1 MNRNSGNINGIQ
13 MLMEKYKA
21 MFRIPENLDYYSEK
35 DFLIAE
41 KKFIKHFIFGI

>member
-1 MNRNSGNINGIQ
+1 MNRSSNKINGIQ

-21 MFRIPENLDYYSEK
+21 MFRIPENLDYYSER

-41 KKFIKHFIFGI
+41 KKFIKYSIFGV

>member
-1 MNRNSGNINGIQ
+1 MNRNFVNTKGIQ
-13 MLMEKYKA
+13 LLMEKYKA

-41 KKFIKHFIFGI
+41 KKFIKYSIFGI